1 MENEAE
7 IEVDAY
13 LGTTFRGHV
22 TEIGNTALNAS
33 SNGFNLDQVTNF
45 SVKIRIDS
53 TSYTDL
59 MDNGAP
65 FRPGMSATVDI
76 MTKYSNDVLC
86 TPIQCVTSRNDSLGV
101 FVLEDKKAI
110 WTPVEVGIQDNYL
123 IEIKSGLSIDQTI
136 ISGPYDMVAR
146 KLNDKDEVVSSD
158 EKKEIDETGST
169 EISVTIN

>member
-1 MENEAE
+1 MLHIALPHCDLCSRLDELWLTTEC
-7 IEVDAY
+7 
-13 LGTTFRGHV
+13 TTFRGHV

-86 TPIQCVTSRNDSLGV
+86 TPIQCVTSRNDSL
-101 FVLEDKKAI
+101 L
-110 WTPVEVGIQDNYL
+110 
-123 IEIKSGLSIDQTI
+123 
-136 ISGPYDMVAR
+136 
-146 KLNDKDEVVSSD
+146 
-158 EKKEIDETGST
+158 
-169 EISVTIN
+169 